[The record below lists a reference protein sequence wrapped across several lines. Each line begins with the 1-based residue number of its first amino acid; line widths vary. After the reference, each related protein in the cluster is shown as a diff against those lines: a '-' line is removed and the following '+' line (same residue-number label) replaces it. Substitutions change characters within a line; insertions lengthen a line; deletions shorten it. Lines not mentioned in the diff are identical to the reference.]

1 LTIFSILGKEFCQTP
16 VEGCMDLGAISA
28 AAVMFILGATS
39 PGPSLA
45 VVLRNTM
52 MGGRSRGLSCA
63 IGHGIGFG
71 FYAAAVVFGLVTIM
85 TELPTLFTILQVIGI
100 GFLLY
105 LGYGIYVA
113 DVTKLD
119 YEGGNR
125 EGFVE
130 GFFIAFLNP
139 KIAVFMLA
147 VLSSVLDPGMSS
159 ETKWVIAIMGMSIDT
174 IWYMLVAL
182 VLSNSN
188 VLTKIQDNQVIM
200 NRITGVL
207 MLGLAIWSTAKLLI

>member
-1 LTIFSILGKEFCQTP
+1 
-16 VEGCMDLGAISA
+16 MDITAISA

-52 MGGRSRGLSCA
+52 IGGRSRGLACA

-71 FYAAAVVFGLVTIM
+71 FYAVTVVFGLVIIM
-85 TELPTLFTILQVIGI
+85 ENNPKIFTALQVLG
-100 GFLLY
+100 GLFLLY
-105 LGYGIYVA
+105 LGVEMMRNSQEEVEYSSG
-113 DVTKLD
+113 T
-119 YEGGNR
+119 R

-147 VLSSVLDPGMSS
+147 VLSSVLDPALSS
-159 ETKWVIAIMGMSIDT
+159 NTKWTIAIMGMTIDT
-174 IWYMLVAL
+174 IWYALVAL
-182 VLSNSN
+182 SLSNSII
-188 VLTKIQDNQVIM
+188 LSKIRDNQKMLNKV
-200 NRITGVL
+200 TGLL
-207 MLGLAIWSTAKLLI
+207 MILLALWTGFRLIYQ

>member
-1 LTIFSILGKEFCQTP
+1 
-16 VEGCMDLGAISA
+16 MDITAISA

-52 MGGRSRGLSCA
+52 IGGRSRGLACA

-71 FYAAAVVFGLVTIM
+71 FYAVTVVFGLVIIM
-85 TELPTLFTILQVIGI
+85 ENNPKIFTALQVLG
-100 GFLLY
+100 GLFLLY
-105 LGYGIYVA
+105 LGVEMMRNSQEEVEYSSG
-113 DVTKLD
+113 T
-119 YEGGNR
+119 R

-147 VLSSVLDPGMSS
+147 VLSSVLDPALSS
-159 ETKWVIAIMGMSIDT
+159 NTKWTIAIMGMTIDT
-174 IWYMLVAL
+174 IWYALVAL
-182 VLSNSN
+182 SLSNSII
-188 VLTKIQDNQVIM
+188 LSKIRDNQNMLNKVTGLLMILLALWTGF
-200 NRITGVL
+200 RI
-207 MLGLAIWSTAKLLI
+207 IYQ

>member
-1 LTIFSILGKEFCQTP
+1 MNHAKTHVYDHTGLVVDIT
-16 VEGCMDLGAISA
+16 AISA

-52 MGGRSRGLSCA
+52 IGGRARGLACA
-63 IGHGIGFG
+63 VGHGIGFG

-100 GFLLY
+100 AFLVY
-105 LGYGIYVA
+105 LGYGIYSA
-113 DVTKLD
+113 QSQKIEH
-119 YEGGNR
+119 EGGNR

-147 VLSSVLDPGMSS
+147 VLSSVLEPGMSS
-159 ETKWVIAIMGMSIDT
+159 DTKWIIAVLGMSIDT
-174 IWYMLVAL
+174 IWYVLVAL
-182 VLSNSN
+182 VLSNSSLLSRIEN
-188 VLTKIQDNQVIM
+188 NQTFM
-200 NRITGVL
+200 NRITGLL
-207 MLGLAIWSTAKLLI
+207 MFGLAIWSTWKLLV

>member
-1 LTIFSILGKEFCQTP
+1 
-16 VEGCMDLGAISA
+16 MDITAISA

-52 MGGRSRGLSCA
+52 IGGRSRGLACA

-71 FYAAAVVFGLVTIM
+71 FYAVTVVFGLVIIM
-85 TELPTLFTILQVIGI
+85 ENNPKIFTALQVLG
-100 GFLLY
+100 GLFLLY
-105 LGYGIYVA
+105 LGVEMMRNSQEEVEYSSG
-113 DVTKLD
+113 T
-119 YEGGNR
+119 R

-147 VLSSVLDPGMSS
+147 VLSSVLDPALSS
-159 ETKWVIAIMGMSIDT
+159 NTKWTIAIMGMTIDT
-174 IWYMLVAL
+174 IWYALVAL
-182 VLSNSN
+182 SLSNSII
-188 VLTKIQDNQVIM
+188 LSKIRDNQNMLNKV
-200 NRITGVL
+200 TGLL
-207 MLGLAIWSTAKLLI
+207 MILLALWTGFRLIYQ